1 MSLTQALAAAVSGLR
16 VSQTG
21 LSLVAGNVANAGT
34 PGYVRKTVTQVSL
47 ASGGGT
53 SGVRMTGVQ
62 RQLDAYVQTQLRN
75 ESAGAGYATIRAQF
89 YQRLQQL
96 YGQPGSSTSISGTFN
111 NFTSALQALS
121 SSPDDFSS
129 RSAVLSSA
137 QSLTQQLN
145 DMTSAIQTMRLDAEN
160 GIDNAVFEANA
171 AMSQIASINAKLG
184 TGNGD
189 LAQASLEDER
199 DAAIDR
205 LSQILDI
212 TVRRGDYNQV
222 SVFAGSGVQLV
233 GVEAAQLR
241 FTPAGTITALSQW
254 DKDPTKSM
262 VGELS
267 LVTPAG
273 AVTDMLRTGGIR
285 SGQIEAYLQLRDQD
299 LVQAQN
305 QLDAI
310 AAALSQSL
318 SDRNVS
324 GTAVSAGLQN
334 GFSIDVASLLA
345 GNAVTV
351 TYTDSVTNTRRTLN
365 LVRMDNASMLPLPP
379 GTGTTKTIGID
390 FSGGMADVVAQ
401 INDALAN
408 TGMTASNAGSVIQLL
423 DDGINDT
430 VTINSLSA
438 RVTTNSLT
446 GGSAELPFFLDNGF
460 AYTDLYSSAG
470 RQSVG
475 LAGRINVNAALLADP
490 SKLVVYGSNVEAG
503 DATRA
508 NFLYEKIVNGTQA
521 FAANSGIGLESA
533 PYTATVG
540 EFLGQVL
547 SKQGAAAANADALQ
561 QGQQMV
567 LSALQQ
573 RYSDGANVNIDQ
585 EMTMLLTLQNAY
597 AANARVMA
605 TVKEMFEL
613 LLAM

>member
-1 MSLTQALAAAVSGLR
+1 MSLTQALATAVSGLR
-16 VSQTG
+16 VSQAG
-21 LSLVAGNVANAGT
+21 LSIVAGNVANAGT
-34 PGYVRKTVTQVSL
+34 PGYVRKTVSQVML
-47 ASGGGT
+47 APGGNAT
-53 SGVRMTGVQ
+53 GVRMTGVQ
-62 RQLDAYVQTQLRN
+62 RQLDEYVQRQLRG
-75 ESAGAGYATIRAQF
+75 ESAGAGYADIRAQF

-96 YGQPGSSTSISGTFN
+96 YGQPGSSTSISGVFN
-111 NFTSALQALS
+111 SFTSALQSLS

-129 RSAVLSSA
+129 RNAVLSTA
-137 QSLTQQLN
+137 QALTQQLN
-145 DMTSAIQTMRLDAEN
+145 DMSSAIQTMRLDAEN

-184 TGNGD
+184 TGSGD

-205 LSQILDI
+205 LSHLIDI
-212 TVRRGDYNQV
+212 TVRRGDHNQV
-222 SVFAGSGVQLV
+222 QVFSGSGVQLV
-233 GVEAAQLR
+233 GVQASQFR
-241 FTPAGTITALSQW
+241 FSPAGTITALSLW
-254 DKDPTKSM
+254 DKDPTKSL

-267 LVTPAG
+267 LITPSG

-285 SGQIEAYLQLRDQD
+285 SGQIEAYLQLRDHD
-299 LVQAQN
+299 LVEAQN
-305 QLDAI
+305 QLDTL

-318 SDRNVS
+318 SDRTIAGS
-324 GTAVSAGLQN
+324 AVTAGLQN
-334 GFSIDVASLLA
+334 GFTIDVGSLLA

-351 TYTDSVTNTRRTLN
+351 KYTDSVTNTQRTLN
-365 LVRMDNASMLPLPP
+365 LVRMDDASMLPLPT

-390 FSGGMADVVAQ
+390 FSLGMADVVAQ

-408 TGMTASNAGSVIQLL
+408 TGMTASNAGTVVQLL

-430 VTINSLSA
+430 ATINSVSA
-438 RVTTNSLT
+438 RVTANSFT
-446 GGSAELPFFLDNGF
+446 SGSAELPFFLDNGF
-460 AYTDLYSSAG
+460 AYTDLYSPSG
-470 RQSVG
+470 RQSFG
-475 LAGRINVNAALLADP
+475 LAGRISVNAALLADP
-490 SKLVVYGSNVEAG
+490 SKLVMYGSNVEAG
-503 DATRA
+503 DTTRPE
-508 NFLYEKIVNGTQA
+508 FLYQKIVSGTQA
-521 FAANSGIGLESA
+521 FASNSGIGLESA
-533 PYTATVG
+533 PYTGTLG

-547 SKQGAAAANADALQ
+547 SKQGAAASNADTLQ

-573 RYSDGANVNIDQ
+573 RYSDGASVNIDQ

>member
-16 VSQTG
+16 VSQAG
-21 LSLVAGNVANAGT
+21 LSIVAGNVANAGT
-34 PGYVRKTVTQVSL
+34 PGYVRKTVSQVTL
-47 ASGGGT
+47 APGGNAT
-53 SGVRMTGVQ
+53 GVRMTGVQ
-62 RQLDAYVQTQLRN
+62 RQLDDYVQRQLRG
-75 ESAGAGYATIRAQF
+75 ESAGSGYASIRAQF

-96 YGQPGSSTSISGTFN
+96 YGQPGSGTSISGVFN
-111 NFTSALQALS
+111 NFTSSLQSLS

-129 RSAVLSSA
+129 RAAVLSSA

-145 DMTSAIQTMRLDAEN
+145 DMSSAIQTMRLDAEN

-184 TGNGD
+184 TGAGD

-205 LSQILDI
+205 LSQLIDI
-212 TVRRGDYNQV
+212 TVRRGDHNQV
-222 SVFAGSGVQLV
+222 SVFSGSGIQLV
-233 GVEAAQLR
+233 GAQASQFK

-254 DKDPTKSM
+254 DKDPTKSL

-285 SGQIEAYLQLRDQD
+285 SGQIEAYLQLRDHD
-299 LVQAQN
+299 LVEAQN
-305 QLDAI
+305 QLDTL

-318 SDRNVS
+318 SDRTIS
-324 GTAVSAGLQN
+324 GTAVTAGLQN
-334 GFSIDVASLLA
+334 GFTIDVGSLLA

-351 TYTDSVTNTRRTLN
+351 TYTDSVTNTQRTLN
-365 LVRMDNASMLPLPP
+365 LVRMDDSTMLPLPT
-379 GTGTTKTIGID
+379 GTGTTKTVGID
-390 FSGGMADVVAQ
+390 FSAGMADVVDQ

-408 TGMTASNAGSVIQLL
+408 TGMSASNAGSVIQLL
-423 DDGINDT
+423 DDGVNDT
-430 VTINSLSA
+430 VTIDSVSA
-438 RVTTNSLT
+438 RATANSFT
-446 GGSAELPFFLDNGF
+446 SGSAELPFFLDNGF
-460 AYTDLYSSAG
+460 AYTDLYSPAG

-490 SKLVVYGSNVEAG
+490 SKLVIYGSNVEVG
-503 DATRA
+503 DTTRPE
-508 NFLYEKIVNGTQA
+508 FLYQKIVSGTQA
-521 FAANSGIGLESA
+521 FAPNSGIGLESA
-533 PYTATVG
+533 PYTGTIG

-547 SKQGAAAANADALQ
+547 SKQGAAAANADTLH

-573 RYSDGANVNIDQ
+573 RYGDGAAVNIDQ